1 MNSITY
7 TLLGLVYPMPLF
19 IKKFTLISTLTFI
32 ISLCYSSEWGSQE
45 KTEEKLFSV
54 EVIESSAQIIKDT
67 IDFSSTTEAF
77 RRIEIK
83 SEVMTTIE
91 KVLVKAGSKVDRGQH
106 IIELDDYKT
115 NADLYKL
122 NLLSQ
127 SEFDKYALFAPF
139 GGLLLDGHKI
149 AGELVMP
156 GEKVYEI
163 IDLNSLKIFG
173 YINENEI
180 LEVSLD
186 NKVEVTI
193 LNEKVNGEI
202 DYISP
207 ISDPETKTF
216 EIVVKVENKNLRY
229 KDGLSSI
236 ISIVKGN
243 VLAHKISPSILS
255 LGDSG
260 ELGVKV
266 IDIDNKV
273 QFKEIKV
280 IEDTSDYMLVSG
292 LNEKEKIIIVG
303 QQYVSS
309 GEKVS
314 F

>member
-1 MNSITY
+1 
-7 TLLGLVYPMPLF
+7 
-19 IKKFTLISTLTFI
+19 
-32 ISLCYSSEWGSQE
+32 
-45 KTEEKLFSV
+45 
-54 EVIESSAQIIKDT
+54 
-67 IDFSSTTEAF
+67 
-77 RRIEIK
+77 
-83 SEVMTTIE
+83 MTTIE
-91 KVLVKAGSKVDRGQH
+91 KVLVKAGSKIKKGQH
-106 IIELDDYKT
+106 IVELDDYKT

-139 GGLLLDGHKI
+139 GGILLDGHKI

-163 IDLNSLKIFG
+163 IDLSSLKIFG

-180 LEVSLD
+180 LDISLE

-193 LNEKVNGEI
+193 LNEKVNGTI

-216 EIVVKVENKNLRY
+216 EIVVKVENKDLRY

-243 VLAHKISPSILS
+243 VLAHKISPSILA

-266 IDIDNKV
+266 IGPDNTV
-273 QFKEIKV
+273 QFKKINV

-292 LNEKEKIIIVG
+292 LSQKEKIIIVG
-303 QQYVSS
+303 QQYVSE
-309 GEKVS
+309 GEKVN
-314 F
+314 FN